1 MTTIYQAL
9 SAVMNDVQGVGKDDW
24 NDAPGAKYN
33 FRGVDA
39 VINAVGPVLRKHGVI
54 VVPELVSADYETVIV
69 GKNRTEMASVRLQVK
84 FHWFGPEGDEVVA
97 SVASESF
104 DSGDKA
110 TAKAHSVAFR
120 TALIETLCLPTND
133 HDPDKDTYERS
144 PENDPVDPATA
155 AREELLALLKA
166 TGRDPGEAADRFAAD
181 NHIDIG
187 RSTDVKAI
195 KALTAHYREMAG
207 EKA

>member
-97 SVASESF
+97 SVAAESF

-207 EKA
+207 EKS

>member
-9 SAVMNDVQGVGKDDW
+9 SAVMNDVGAVGKGGW

-33 FRGVDA
+33 FRGVDD

-54 VVPELVSADYETVIV
+54 VVPELVSAEYELVTV

-97 SVASESF
+97 FVASESF

-110 TAKAHSVAFR
+110 TAKAHSVAYR
-120 TALIETLCLPTND
+120 TALIQTLCLPTD
-133 HDPDKDTYERS
+133 ERDPEQDTYERS
-144 PENDPVDPATA
+144 AVPEPDPAVA
-155 AREELLALLKA
+155 AREELLTLLKEI
-166 TGRDPGEAADRFAAD
+166 DIEPGEAAERFAAD
-181 NHIDIG
+181 GHGTIG
-187 RSTDVKAI
+187 TSRNVKAI
-195 KALTAHYREMAG
+195 KDLTEHYRQTAG
-207 EKA
+207 RK

>member
-9 SAVMNDVQGVGKDDW
+9 SAVMEDVRSVGKDGW

-54 VVPELVSADYETVIV
+54 VVPELVSAVYEAVVV

-84 FHWFGPEGDEVVA
+84 FHWYGPEGDEVVA
-97 SVASESF
+97 SVAAESF

-110 TAKAHSVAFR
+110 TAKAHSVAYR
-120 TALIETLCLPTND
+120 TALIETLCLPTD
-133 HDPDKDTYERS
+133 ERDPEADTYVRS
-144 PENDPVDPATA
+144 KPQPPTATA
-155 AREELLALLKA
+155 TSAREELLALLSKV
-166 TGRDPGEAADRFAAD
+166 GREPGEAAEKFAAD
-181 NHIDIG
+181 GNGDIG
-187 RSTDVKAI
+187 QSTNVEAI
-195 KALTAHYREMAG
+195 KKLTAHYREMAG
-207 EKA
+207 EKS

>member
-9 SAVMNDVQGVGKDDW
+9 SAVMSDVEVVGKDGW

-39 VINAVGPVLRKHGVI
+39 VINAVSPVLKKHGVI
-54 VVPELVSADYETVIV
+54 IVPELMSAAYETVIV

-84 FHWFGPEGDEVVA
+84 FHWIGPEGDEIVA

-110 TAKAHSVAFR
+110 TAKAHSVAYR
-120 TALIETLCLPTND
+120 TAIIQTLCLPTD
-133 HDPDKDTYERS
+133 ERDPEADTYERS
-144 PENDPVDPATA
+144 PEQAPVDPATR
-155 AREELLALLKA
+155 AREDLLALLEKIEV
-166 TGRDPGEAADRFAAD
+166 TPGEAAERFAAD
-181 NHIDIG
+181 GHGNIG
-187 RSTDVKAI
+187 QSKNAEAI
-195 KALTAHYREMAG
+195 KALTAHYQERAR
-207 EKA
+207 A